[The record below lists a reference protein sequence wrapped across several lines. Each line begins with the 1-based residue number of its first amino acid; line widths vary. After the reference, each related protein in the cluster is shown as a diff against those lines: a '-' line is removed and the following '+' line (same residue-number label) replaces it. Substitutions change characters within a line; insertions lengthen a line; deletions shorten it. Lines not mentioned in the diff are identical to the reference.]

1 LSVIVNNS
9 TEEAHKVGTGAL
21 EVIPETQSEA
31 VEEPKKMSHS
41 SLFFNDQ
48 IIFEKSFGSND
59 VIKDEEYKDRE
70 QIDFGGHNMHNTGDI
85 L

>member
-1 LSVIVNNS
+1 MD
-9 TEEAHKVGTGAL
+9 TGAL

-70 QIDFGGHNMHNTGDI
+70 QIDLGGFKMHNRRHSVGSAMCPCNV
-85 L
+85 LN